1 MSKTLEKGYKIFD
14 IRMVL
19 DSMKDSGYKDAAHAL
34 AELIDN
40 SIQAGEG
47 LNRTTN
53 VEVICLEKDNLL
65 RDRQSSKI
73 EKIAV
78 YDDAS
83 GMSAETLAMALAFGQ
98 GTRKGASE
106 GMGKFG
112 MGLPNA
118 SISQCDR
125 VDVYSWQDGNI
136 FHTYLDLDEI
146 AEQGYENVPAPQLVN
161 ALPEEWTKKIE
172 SKILDSG
179 TLVIWSKLERLK
191 WKRHKAFF
199 ENTAFIV
206 GRMYRYFIHENK
218 CQIRMAAYLQGNQDA
233 LYNALVKPNDPLYL
247 MDNTQAPDYKFS
259 KEAPFILFKDDS
271 IKVSYKNKKNNVKI
285 KASYVKQRVIENG
298 KQNLGSTPFGKHCAK
313 NQGISLVRAG
323 RELEMNHSFEISY
336 DPLERWWGIE
346 ISFDPDLDEVFGV
359 TNNKQSATAF
369 KNLSTKQLSQEEDK
383 SESELIELLRE
394 EDDPRL
400 IISEIA
406 DEINS
411 ILERMRAEIK
421 KQNEG
426 IKAKQSSRQIDEA
439 IKAAS
444 RITSQEDS
452 LSLSDLQGQ
461 KLTDSEKFKEL
472 KEYADDIY
480 GDIEEKDKK
489 EILASWL
496 EADTKYIFTTEE
508 IRASYVMFDI
518 APKAGKIKVAINR
531 SHPAYEHFIKTLE
544 KEKGDLYN
552 VLKLLFLAWGNLE
565 DKCRSDKERDELI
578 NLRMSWG
585 LTVKKMI
592 NEMLD
597 Q

>member
-1 MSKTLEKGYKIFD
+1 MNKTLEKGYKIFD

-47 LNRTTN
+47 LDRTTN

-199 ENTAFIV
+199 QNTAFIV
-206 GRMYRYFIHENK
+206 GRMYRYFINDKK
-218 CQIRMAAYLQGNQDA
+218 CQIRMAAYLQGNQDP
-233 LYNALVKPNDPLYL
+233 LYNTLVKPNDPLYL
-247 MDNTQAPDYKFS
+247 MNNTQAPDYKFS
-259 KEAPFILFKDDS
+259 NEAPFILFKEDS
-271 IKVSYKNKKNNVKI
+271 IKVSYKNKKTNVKI
-285 KASYVKQRVIENG
+285 KASYVRQRVLENG
-298 KQNLGSTPFGKHCAK
+298 GKFGSTLFGNDCAK

-323 RELEMNHSFEISY
+323 RELEMNRSFEIRY
-336 DPLERWWGIE
+336 DTLERWWGIE

-369 KNLSTKQLSQEEDK
+369 KNLSTKELATEEGK
-383 SESELIELLRE
+383 SEAELIELLRE
-394 EDDPRL
+394 EGDPRL

-411 ILERMRAEIK
+411 VLGRMRAEIK
-421 KQNEG
+421 KQNAG
-426 IKAKQSSRQIDEA
+426 IKAKNEGKEGDRAVE
-439 IKAAS
+439 AAS
-444 RITSQEDS
+444 KITSEEDS
-452 LSLSDLQGQ
+452 FSLSSLEGQ
-461 KLTDSEKFKEL
+461 KLTDSEKFKECKDL
-472 KEYADDIY
+472 VDDIY

-496 EADTKYIFTTEE
+496 GADTKYIFTNEE
-508 IRASYVMFDI
+508 IRLGHVMFDI

-531 SHPAYEHFIKTLE
+531 SHPVYEHFIKTLE

>member
-206 GRMYRYFIHENK
+206 GRMYRYFINDAR
-218 CQIRMAAYLQGNQDA
+218 CQIRMAAYLQGNQDP
-233 LYNALVKPNDPLYL
+233 LYNTLVKPNDPLYL
-247 MDNTQAPDYKFS
+247 MNNTQAPDYKFS
-259 KEAPFILFKDDS
+259 KEAPFILFKEDS
-271 IKVSYKNKKNNVKI
+271 IKVSYKNKKTNVKI
-285 KASYVKQRVIENG
+285 KASYVRQRVLENG
-298 KQNLGSTPFGKHCAK
+298 GNFGSTLFGNHCAK

-323 RELEMNHSFEISY
+323 RELEMNRSFEIRY
-336 DPLERWWGIE
+336 DTRERWWGIE

-369 KNLSTKQLSQEEDK
+369 KNLSTKELATEEGK
-383 SESELIELLRE
+383 SEAELIELLSE

-411 ILERMRAEIK
+411 VLERMRAEIK
-421 KQNEG
+421 KQTEG
-426 IKAKQSSRQIDEA
+426 IKAKQSSKQIDKA
-439 IKAAS
+439 IEAAS
-444 RITSQEDS
+444 KITSQEDS
-452 LSLSDLQGQ
+452 FSLSSLEGQ
-461 KLTDSEKFKEL
+461 KLTDSEKFKECKDL
-472 KEYADDIY
+472 VDDIY

-496 EADTKYIFTTEE
+496 DANTKYIFTNEE
-508 IRASYVMFDI
+508 IRLGHVMFDI

-531 SHPAYEHFIKTLE
+531 SHPVYEHFIKTLE
-544 KEKGDLYN
+544 EEKGDLYN

>member
-1 MSKTLEKGYKIFD
+1 MNKTVEKGYKIFD

-47 LNRTTN
+47 LERNIN
-53 VEVICLEKDNLL
+53 VEVICLEKDNLIG
-65 RDRQSSKI
+65 DRYSSKI

-78 YDDAS
+78 YDNAS
-83 GMSAETLAMALAFGQ
+83 GMSQDTLAMALAFGQ

-125 VDVYSWQDGNI
+125 VDVYSWQNNEI

-146 AEQGYENVPAPQLVN
+146 AERGYEEVPLPTRVN
-161 ALPEEWTKKIE
+161 ALPEEWVNKIKSE
-172 SKILDSG
+172 ILSSG
-179 TLVIWSKLERLK
+179 TLVIWNRLERLK

-199 ENTAFIV
+199 DNTAFIV
-206 GRMYRYFIHENK
+206 GRMYRYFIDDDK
-218 CQIRMAAYLQGNQDA
+218 CSIRMAAYLQGNLNSVYDDF
-233 LYNALVKPNDPLYL
+233 VKPNDPLYL
-247 MDNTQAPDYKFS
+247 MSNTQTPDMRFS
-259 KEAPFILFKDDS
+259 QEAAFILFKETPLS
-271 IKVSYKNKKNNVKI
+271 VYYKNKQRTVKI
-285 KASYVKQRVIENG
+285 KASYVKQRALENG
-298 KQNLGSTPFGKHCAK
+298 KQLGSTPFGKHCAK
-313 NQGISLVRAG
+313 NQGISLVRAN
-323 RELEMNHSFEISY
+323 RELEMNRSFEISY

-346 ISFDPDLDEVFGV
+346 ISFEPDLDEVFGV

-369 KNLSTKQLSQEEDK
+369 KNISTKQLAVEENK
-383 SESELIELLRE
+383 SEAELMELLKE
-394 EDDPRL
+394 EEDPRL

-411 ILERMRAEIK
+411 ILGRMRADIE

-426 IKAKQSSRQIDEA
+426 IKANKATKQLDKALE
-439 IKAAS
+439 AAS
-444 RITSQEDS
+444 KITIQEGNS
-452 LSLSDLQGQ
+452 GLSDIEAK
-461 KLTDSEKFKEL
+461 KLTDSEKFIEL

-489 EILASWL
+489 QILESWL
-496 EADTKYIFTTEE
+496 KADSKYIFTSEE
-508 IRASYVMFDI
+508 IRSSYAMFDI
-518 APKAGKIKVAINR
+518 APKAGRIKVAINR
-531 SHPAYEHFIKTLE
+531 SHPAYEHFIKALE
-544 KEKGDLYN
+544 EENGKSYD

-565 DKCRSDKERDELI
+565 DKCRSEEERDELI
-578 NLRMSWG
+578 ELRMTWG
-585 LTVKKMI
+585 QTVKKMI
-592 NEMLD
+592 NEMLNN
-597 Q
+597 